1 MWTET
6 GVRSERS
13 GSHLQRRR
21 QALDACW
28 VKLRPGDAVAGR
40 PCSDVSMGRGA
51 VLSTAGRGESFHCL
65 EH

>member
-1 MWTET
+1 MDRNRSQEQEEWEPFTEAQAGT
-6 GVRSERS
+6 GCV
-13 GSHLQRRR
+13 L
-21 QALDACW
+21 
-28 VKLRPGDAVAGR
+28 GDAAAGR